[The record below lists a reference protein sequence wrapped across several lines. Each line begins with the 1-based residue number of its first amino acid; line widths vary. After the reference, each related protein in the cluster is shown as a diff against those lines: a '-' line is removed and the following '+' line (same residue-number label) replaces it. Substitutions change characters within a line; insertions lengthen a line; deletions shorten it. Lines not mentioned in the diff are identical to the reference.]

1 MNIRHENVPGQ
12 VQEVVFEINKE
23 DYAANLEA
31 ALKKQRRTAQVP
43 GFRPGNAPMGM
54 IKKMYEKT
62 LMVNEIDQLV
72 NTNMDKFFK
81 DNDIKVI
88 FEPLPI
94 EEKSKIDFENA
105 ENFEFAYEY
114 ALAPEVKIDYTTLPT
129 VVDFKIIPTDEERTN
144 FINQLRERHGNYVT
158 PETVAENDS
167 LSVKYGE
174 DQDGFCFVR
183 DLTDEAQKE
192 VLGKKKD
199 DTFTLAL
206 RKAFKSEITLARF
219 LKKEEKD
226 LEADN
231 DYNYELSIKHIGRI
245 ELAEMNEEFFKK
257 AYPDGSITNE
267 EQLTAEANKVITG
280 QYQQELDRQFM
291 NDAIETLI
299 DNVKVELPDDFMKRY
314 ILAVQKDMTAEMLD
328 ERFNDY
334 KRSFQWQ
341 ILENSVV
348 EGADVQ
354 VKSDDVKDYF
364 RQFFIQN
371 YFGNF
376 NFDDVKERVEEL
388 VNQAMTNR
396 ENVKAVYDM
405 LYDNKLVALLRS
417 KMTIEIKEG
426 DLKAFVDFVGSRQEL
441 PKEEVKEEA
450 QEEPKKTTK
459 RKCAK
464 KEAAPAEE
472 TTEEAPKAKKPRAK
486 KSTTKE
492 E

>member
-72 NTNMDKFFK
+72 NINMDKFFK

-114 ALAPEVKIDYTTLPT
+114 ALAPEVKVDYTTLPT
-129 VVDFKIIPTDEERTN
+129 VVDFKIIPTDEERNN
-144 FINQLRERHGNYVT
+144 FINQLRERHGNYIT
-158 PETVAENDS
+158 PESVAENDS
-167 LSVKYGE
+167 ISVKYGE

-183 DLTDEAQKE
+183 DFTDEAKKE
-192 VLGKKKD
+192 ILGKKADEK
-199 DTFTLAL
+199 FTLAL
-206 RKAFKSEITLARF
+206 RKAFSTELALARF
-219 LKKEEKD
+219 LKKDEKD
-226 LEADN
+226 LEAEN
-231 DYNYELSIKHIGRI
+231 DYTFELSIKHIGRI
-245 ELAEMNEEFFKK
+245 EPAEMNEEFFKK

-267 EQLTAEANKVITG
+267 EQLTAEANKVISE

-291 NDAIETLI
+291 NDAIETLL
-299 DNVKVELPDDFMKRY
+299 DNVKVELPDDFIKRY
-314 ILAVQKDMTAEMLD
+314 ILAVQKDMTAEMVD
-328 ERFNDY
+328 EKFNDY

-341 ILENSVV
+341 ILENAVV

-354 VKSDDVKDYF
+354 VKADDVKDYF
-364 RQFFIQN
+364 RQFFIKN

-417 KMTIEIKEG
+417 KMNVEIKEG
-426 DLKAFVDFVGSRQEL
+426 DVKAFVDFVGARQEL
-441 PKEEVKEEA
+441 PKEEAKEEA
-450 QEEPKKTTK
+450 QVEPKKTTK

-464 KEAAPAEE
+464 KESAAEE
-472 TTEEAPKAKKPRAK
+472 TAEEPKAKKPRAK

>member
-1 MNIRHENVPGQ
+1 MNIKHQTVPGQ
-12 VQEVVFEINKE
+12 IQEVVFEINKE

-81 DNDIKVI
+81 DNNIKVI

-114 ALAPEVKIDYTTLPT
+114 ALAPEVKVDYKTLPS
-129 VVDFKIIPTDEERTN
+129 VVDFKIIPTDEERSN
-144 FINQLRERHGNYVT
+144 FINQLRERHGNYIT
-158 PETVAENDS
+158 PETVEANDS
-167 LSVKYGE
+167 ISVKFGD

-183 DLTDEAQKE
+183 DFSDTAKKKI
-192 VLGKKKD
+192 LGKKKD
-199 DTFTLAL
+199 ESFTLEL
-206 RKAFKSEITLARF
+206 RKAFTSEIALARF

-231 DYNYELSIKHIGRI
+231 NYKYELTIKHIGRI
-245 ELAEMNEEFFKK
+245 EPAEMNDEFFKK

-267 EQLTAEANKVITG
+267 EQLNAEAVKVITE

-299 DNVKVELPDDFMKRY
+299 DNVKVELPDDFIKRY
-314 ILAVQKDMTAEMLD
+314 ILAVQKDMTAEMVD
-328 ERFNDY
+328 EKFNDY

-341 ILENSVV
+341 ILENAVV

-354 VKSDDVKDYF
+354 VKADDVKDYF
-364 RQFFIQN
+364 RQFFIKN

-376 NFDDVKERVEEL
+376 NFDDVKARVEEL

-417 KMTIEIKEG
+417 KMNIENKEG
-426 DLKAFVDFVGSRQEL
+426 DIKAFIDMVTSRQNGE
-441 PKEEVKEEA
+441 KA
-450 QEEPKKTTK
+450 EPKKTTK

-464 KEAAPAEE
+464 KETAATEE
-472 TTEEAPKAKKPRAK
+472 TSEDPKAKKPRAK